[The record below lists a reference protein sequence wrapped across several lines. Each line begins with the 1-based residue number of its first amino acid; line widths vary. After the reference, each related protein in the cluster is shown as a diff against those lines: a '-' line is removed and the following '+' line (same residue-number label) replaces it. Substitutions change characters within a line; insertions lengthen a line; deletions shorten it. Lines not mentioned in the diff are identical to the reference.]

1 MVEWSINLVK
11 QLVISSKFMAFVGVF
26 PQLLRG
32 WGSSKTS
39 SKSKLNL
46 ERGVWG
52 VDGVAGSQ
60 DVALTAD
67 DSENRLR
74 HFFDAEFLLL
84 VASLCDL
91 RRPLTS

>member
-11 QLVISSKFMAFVGVF
+11 QLDISSKFMAFVEVF
-26 PQLLRG
+26 SQVPRG

-46 ERGVWG
+46 ARGVRG

-60 DVALTAD
+60 DVTLTTD

-74 HFFDAEFLLL
+74 HFFEAEFLLP
-84 VASLCDL
+84 VASLCDF